1 MYLIKER
8 KWEIDIEDADPPS
21 RNFVQLTRCD
31 GECSITL
38 IDSFSFVEI
47 YCEFN
52 SIATCSEQEI
62 LFGVYKDIVS
72 GLECSYK
79 ALKYTYEK
87 PEIAFL
93 CPHNEV
99 PGPISILPDSET
111 SSSQHVLHPAV
122 VLTEK
127 SRQNKTV
134 VKCTQKAKLRYEL
147 TKEYN
152 NWLSACFPRKDNG
165 GMCERSLCLSSE
177 SEEVKGEL
185 VCLCMYS
192 L

>member
-1 MYLIKER
+1 MFIQSTKVHIR
-8 KWEIDIEDADPPS
+8 
-21 RNFVQLTRCD
+21 
-31 GECSITL
+31 
-38 IDSFSFVEI
+38 
-47 YCEFN
+47 
-52 SIATCSEQEI
+52 
-62 LFGVYKDIVS
+62 
-72 GLECSYK
+72 
-79 ALKYTYEK
+79 K
-87 PEIAFL
+87 PEVAFL
-93 CPHNEV
+93 CPHSEV

-147 TKEYN
+147 TKEYD
-152 NWLSACFPRKDNG
+152 NWLSACFPRRDNG
-165 GMCERSLCLSSE
+165 GMCERSLFLSSE